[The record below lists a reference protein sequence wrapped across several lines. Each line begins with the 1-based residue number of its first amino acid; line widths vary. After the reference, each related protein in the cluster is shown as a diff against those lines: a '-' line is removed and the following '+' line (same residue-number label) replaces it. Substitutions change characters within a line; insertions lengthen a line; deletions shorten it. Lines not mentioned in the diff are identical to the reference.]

1 MGDGINS
8 FASAAN
14 HRSEAI
20 TTRTNATL
28 AKRQAYADAYKLESD
43 SESALHIAGDQMMV
57 MRQNQRE
64 QVGQRRAASG
74 ASGFSASSGSNIVA
88 EQSVAEVLEMAVANA
103 SRSAMISDVNAR
115 EQAEALRRYG
125 DTTYNVGMVQSEYQ
139 QKMARIA
146 NRVAPWLML
155 GSGLTQGGMLASSLG
170 GGPEPD
176 KKDQKDQK
184 NTKQSDNNT

>member
-14 HRSEAI
+14 HRSEVI
-20 TTRTNATL
+20 TARTNATL

-43 SESALHIAGDQMMV
+43 SEQALHIAGDNMMV
-57 MRQNQRE
+57 MRRNQAE
-64 QVGQRRAASG
+64 QVGAKRAAAG
-74 ASGFSASSGSNIVA
+74 ASGFSASGGSNLVG
-88 EQSVAEVLEMAVANA
+88 EMSVAEVLEMAVANA
-103 SRSAMISDVNAR
+103 AKSSAISDRNAR

-125 DTTYNVGMVQSEYQ
+125 DTTYNVGMVQADFQ
-139 QKMARIA
+139 QKLARVA

-155 GSGLTQGGMLASSLG
+155 GSGLTQGGMLATSLG

-176 KKDQKDQK
+176 KKDQKNQ
-184 NTKQSDNNT
+184 TKPSDNNT